1 MYRGTILKTRL
12 GPHKLRVNQKKIG
25 KQESTSIPKWNR
37 EYVILGRF
45 FLLYLHLD
53 SFSYCVLIDF
63 SLALVHIRFPNH
75 LCLVNEKN
83 RGRVKNLN
91 LNTRVGTLV
100 WLGVRAIELWTKKGK
115 PSLTTVRASPILQQ
129 FFHQPQIS
137 WKKGKI
143 KKAPNPFT
151 KVVSKQRKNPIFH
164 QIKRQKSFDQISWK
178 GFGR

>member
-1 MYRGTILKTRL
+1 MYRGTILQTRL

-25 KQESTSIPKWNR
+25 KQESTSISKWNR

-53 SFSYCVLIDF
+53 SFSYWVLIDF

-91 LNTRVGTLV
+91 LNTRLGTLV
-100 WLGVRAIELWTKKGK
+100 WLGFRAIELWTKKGK

-137 WKKGKI
+137 WKK
-143 KKAPNPFT
+143 
-151 KVVSKQRKNPIFH
+151 RKNKKSSQSFH
-164 QIKRQKSFDQISWK
+164 QSCIKTKEEPNF
-178 GFGR
+178 